1 MLGKIFGWIF
11 KGHRVP
17 TQVGGTIV
25 QVPGSVAS
33 SRTLW
38 GALIAAAGLILTYTL
53 APAVGQTGPVDWGPV
68 GQFVS
73 ALGALLAVL
82 GLGGKLQVLV
92 KILLAVLGQLTSGGK

>member
-1 MLGKIFGWIF
+1 MLGKIFSWIF
-11 KGHRVP
+11 KGHRVDAV
-17 TQVGGTIV
+17 VGGEV
-25 QVPGSVAS
+25 VKVPGTVAS

-38 GALIAAAGLILTYTL
+38 GALIAAAGLALTYTL

-68 GQFVS
+68 GQLVS

-92 KILLAVLGQLTSGGK
+92 KVLMAVLAALTKGGR